1 MLTINN
7 QRPWP
12 VPTSSWIMK
21 QSWRDLL
28 FLHYPVKLESLK
40 AHVPME
46 LEIDTYDDYA
56 WISIVPFWMSGIR
69 FRGTPAIPVV
79 SQFPELNVRTYV
91 KSGDKPGVYF
101 FSLDAKS
108 ALAVFFGNKFFH
120 LPYVYSKMSIDRQA
134 DKRFVYESIR
144 SGGNHKFKG
153 SYRPVSKVYHAVEGS
168 LDYWLVERYC
178 LYSEGNNQLYLS
190 EINHE
195 PWQLQDVD
203 YEIIEN
209 SVVHL
214 PDIHI
219 ENPYCAHYCKRID
232 VHVWPLESVTC
243 KDRVI

>member
-1 MLTINN
+1 MIIND

-12 VPTSSWIMK
+12 APTKSWIMK

-28 FLHYPVKLESLK
+28 FVHYPVKHETLRP
-40 AHVPME
+40 HIPME

-56 WISIVPFWMSGIR
+56 WISIVPFLMSGIR
-69 FRGTPAIPVV
+69 FRGTPAIPVI

-101 FSLDAKS
+101 FSLDAMS
-108 ALAVFFGNKFFH
+108 ALAVFFGNTFFH
-120 LPYVYSKMSIDRQA
+120 LPYVYSKMSMDRQA
-134 DKRFVYESIR
+134 DQRFVYESIR
-144 SGGNHKFKG
+144 SGGIHKFKG
-153 SYRPVSKVYHAVEGS
+153 SYRPVSKVYQAIEGS

-178 LYSEGNNQLYLS
+178 LYSKGNNQLYLS

-195 PWQLQDVD
+195 PWQLQNVE

-214 PDIHI
+214 PEINI
-219 ENPYCAHYCKRID
+219 GAPYCAHYCKRID
-232 VHVWPLESVTC
+232 VHVWPLEPVAS
-243 KDRVI
+243 RG